1 MRLYKRRF
9 APPRL
14 ADILLRMESIS
25 CIFCG
30 VDDSFPALQENGF
43 TGRKCRRCGLI
54 YVSPRPSRDEVV
66 NLYGHD
72 HAHISAGE
80 HLAAENYK
88 RLHARHTLRILRQHA
103 TSGQLLEIGP
113 GAGFFLEEARA
124 AGFAPHG
131 IELNPVQGE
140 FIRGRGI
147 PCVAETVAEAFP
159 GRSFDVIYHC
169 DVISHLHDPIAEFR
183 ATQGRLGG
191 HGLLLFETGNFGDV
205 RLDRLARVPRF
216 QYPDHLFFFSTDNI
230 TRLLSLSGFE
240 LLDIRRY
247 SLRADLLRWKLSS
260 GLKRPQRGEQAGN
273 CGPHGISRGSPL
285 KARIEF
291 FSRYGVGALF
301 PRRDRHQT
309 MIVVARKK

>member
-1 MRLYKRRF
+1 
-9 APPRL
+9 
-14 ADILLRMESIS
+14 MESIS

-30 VDDSFPALQENGF
+30 VDDSFPAIQENGF

-54 YVSPRPSRDEVV
+54 YVSPRPSRDEVA

-72 HAHISAGE
+72 HAHISAGS
-80 HLAAENYK
+80 HLAAANYK
-88 RLHARHTLRILRQHA
+88 RLHARHTLRTLRRYV
-103 TSGQLLEIGP
+103 TSGELLEIGP

-124 AGFAPHG
+124 AGFVPQG
-131 IELNPVQGE
+131 IELNPAQVE

-159 GRSFDVIYHC
+159 GQSFDVIYHC
-169 DVISHLHDPIAEFR
+169 DVISHLPDPIAEFG
-183 ATQGRLGG
+183 AMHGRLRD

-230 TRLLSLSGFE
+230 THLLAMSGFE
-240 LLDIRRY
+240 LLDMHRY
-247 SLRADLLRWKLSS
+247 SLGADLLRWKLSS
-260 GLKRPQRGEQAGN
+260 KLKRRPTASPGDNRHEQAVS
-273 CGPHGISRGSPL
+273 PGSPL

-291 FSRYGVGALF
+291 FSRYGIGALL
-301 PRRDRHQT
+301 PRHDRHQT
-309 MIVVARKK
+309 VIVVARKK

>member
-1 MRLYKRRF
+1 
-9 APPRL
+9 
-14 ADILLRMESIS
+14 MEPMS

-30 VDDSFPALQENGF
+30 VDDSFPAIREHGF

-54 YVSPRPSRDEVV
+54 YISPRPSRDEVA

-72 HAHISAGE
+72 HARISARE

-88 RLHARHTLRILRQHA
+88 RLHARHTLAILRQHA
-103 TSGQLLEIGP
+103 TSGRLLEIGP

-131 IELNPVQGE
+131 IELNPAQVE

-147 PCVAETVAEAFP
+147 PCVAETAAQAFA
-159 GRSFDVIYHC
+159 GQSFEVIYHC

-183 ATQGRLGG
+183 AMHGRLGER
-191 HGLLLFETGNFGDV
+191 GLLLFETGNLGDV

-216 QYPDHLFFFSTDNI
+216 QYPDHLFFLSTGNI
-230 TRLLSLSGFE
+230 ASLLALSGFE
-240 LLDIRRY
+240 LLAMHRY
-247 SLRADLLRWKLSS
+247 SLGADLLRWRLSAM
-260 GLKRPQRGEQAGN
+260 LKPPQPVGQAGN
-273 CGPHGISRGSPL
+273 GRPVSRGSPL

-291 FSRYGVGALF
+291 FSRYGIGALF
-301 PRRDRHQT
+301 PRHDHHQT